1 MSPVRRGTP
10 EAALKTIRPELA
22 GAQALEHTV
31 DIAETVIGGPP
42 TTGAA
47 TTDDGDAAAT
57 SGSPD
62 ADESKTEGV
71 GGPPQTPLS

>member
-1 MSPVRRGTP
+1 MSPIRRGTP

-47 TTDDGDAAAT
+47 TTDDGDAAGT
-57 SGSPD
+57 DG
-62 ADESKTEGV
+62 SKTDGV

>member
-1 MSPVRRGTP
+1 MSPIRRGTP

-42 TTGAA
+42 TDGGSSAS
-47 TTDDGDAAAT
+47 DGDA
-57 SGSPD
+57 SGSD
-62 ADESKTEGV
+62 GSSGAGEGSE
-71 GGPPQTPLS
+71 PPRPPLS